1 VKRLAEVP
9 DLGWI
14 RGGDRRRLITS
25 PDTKEVA
32 MYARVASFEGRD
44 PGLTDELIERVR
56 ERGPSSLPDAK
67 GFLGLFDRDRGTAL
81 GITFFDSEETILDS
95 EQAFEEM
102 AQHFPTEMRG
112 SRTSVDTYEVT
123 IQEGSGEG
131 ASAARVSSLEGSPD
145 RIDESVSKA
154 REETLPKVREL
165 RGWKG
170 IIGLADRN
178 SGRVKLITLWENTEA
193 LQATEQ
199 PADRLREQAAE
210 SGGQRITGVDRYEV
224 AVAQRLSEVRV

>member
-1 VKRLAEVP
+1 
-9 DLGWI
+9 
-14 RGGDRRRLITS
+14 
-25 PDTKEVA
+25 

-56 ERGPSSLPDAK
+56 ERGPSRLPDAK
-67 GFLGLFDRDRGTAL
+67 GLLGLFGRDRGTAL
-81 GITFFDSEETILDS
+81 GITFFDSEETIRDS

-112 SRTSVDTYEVT
+112 SRTSVGTYEVT

-154 REETLPKVREL
+154 REETLPKLREL
-165 RGWKG
+165 QGWKG